1 MSALPDSPQQPAR
14 PHRVDGTPPSGRW
27 RRALSWTLAAFVLL
41 AVVLVAGVAI
51 LLHSQ
56 RFHEYVLTR
65 VRQTATESLNVPVE
79 VQNYALHFSGISPTV
94 DVYGLVVHGA
104 APYADPPLLQ
114 VEHARIGVRV
124 ISLLSRS
131 WYLGEITIHHAV
143 AQVRVDADGRN
154 NLPAP
159 KPSPSNKS
167 GVQTLFDLA
176 IRHALLDQ
184 SELYYNDR
192 KSALDA
198 DMHDIMLTAG
208 FDATRNVYDGQ
219 LGYSDGHFKTAGYAP
234 LPHALHAEFEMS
246 PTHLDLRHAEL
257 RSGNSVIN
265 FTAAVDD
272 FSNPKVTADYHAS
285 LSATE
290 LGQVLRS
297 AELPRGVVQLDG
309 RAEYAAKPN
318 QPALNAASVRGTLAS
333 DRLTFVA
340 QGKQAEARA
349 IRASYS
355 LVNGDAEISSLRAAL
370 LGGTLDAKATVRDL
384 SGAQIGTAHVQ
395 ANGISL
401 ATLKQLAAPAAN
413 NSANDV
419 NVSGTMQ
426 GAADASWKGSLQ
438 TLTAT
443 ADAGLNAQA
452 GSNSSTSTVPIH
464 GEVHASFRNRDQ
476 QLTLRQSYLRTP
488 QTTLSLD
495 GTMNAS
501 GDQQTQ
507 MKVALNAQELHE
519 LETVAAIF
527 SRPSQPFNLFGNAT
541 FNGTITGPASAP
553 HLSGELSGANL
564 ALRGT
569 AWRMLHAHVEAG
581 PNAASIQAGQLVP
594 AVAKGAPQGNVT
606 FSGQVQLNKWNATE
620 NSPFQLT
627 LNAQRLDLA
636 QLARAAAATQPVTGT
651 LNANMQAHGTVLN
664 PIGNGRVE
672 LLKANIGGESIQSA
686 IVQVNGDGNA
696 ARANLQVIMPAG
708 TTTGTVTY
716 FPKQRGYEA
725 QLETHGF
732 RLDQLQAV
740 KGHNLSITGVMNLVA
755 NGRGTLADPQLTAN
769 LEIPQLHAQGQTI
782 DNIVLRADVAR
793 HVANFTLDTKA
804 VSANI
809 HGKASVQLTGDYMTD
824 AVVDSQPIPLQ
835 PLVAAYAPSQ
845 AENVT
850 GQTEVHATLRGPLK
864 QRARMEAHLV
874 IPEFSAHY
882 QKTIDLALSAP
893 VHADY
898 VNGVLTVQRS
908 GLKGTGTDLQFQGS
922 VPVLDH
928 TKPVSLMLLGS
939 VDLRLAQL
947 FDPDLRSSGQV
958 RFNINS
964 NGARSDP
971 NVRGDV
977 QIVNANFAEA
987 DAPVGL
993 SNGNGTLAL
1002 TGDRLNITSFEGTVG
1017 GGKVTAR
1024 GGLAYH
1030 PSIQFDIA
1038 LAGQGIR
1045 VLYPDGVREGISA
1058 NLTLTGTPTQAMLR
1072 GQINAD
1078 QLSFAPDFD
1087 LSSLSQLGGGNVEEP
1102 PSRGF
1107 TSNLQLNLNLR
1118 SSQNVNLVSRTLSVS
1133 GSANLRV
1140 TGTAAE
1146 PIVLGRIN
1154 LTGGD
1159 LLFQGNRYL
1168 LQGGVIDFVN
1178 PTRTEPNVNVS
1189 VTTTIQQYNIGMRF
1203 EGPLDRL
1210 RTSYSSDPALPPA
1223 DIINL
1228 LAFGQTKEAQ
1238 TAANQGVSTTQSAEQ
1253 SIASTVSGQVTSRV
1267 EKIAGISHLS
1277 VDPTLGNGQ
1286 QNAGATITVQQRV
1299 TSKIFVTFSTD
1310 VTATQRQVIQFQ
1322 YQATPRMSVSGT
1334 RDQNGGFGFDTR
1346 ITKEW

>member
-1 MSALPDSPQQPAR
+1 M
-14 PHRVDGTPPSGRW
+14 
-27 RRALSWTLAAFVLL
+27 LAAFAVL
-41 AVVLVAGVAI
+41 AVVLVAGIAI

-56 RFHEYVLTR
+56 RFHDYLLAR

-79 VQNYALHFSGISPTV
+79 VQNYTLHFDGISPTV
-94 DVYGLVVHGA
+94 DLYGLVVHGA

-114 VEHARIGVRV
+114 VEHARIGIRI

-131 WYLGEITIHHAV
+131 WYLGEISIHHAV
-143 AQVRVDADGRN
+143 AQLRVDADGRN

-159 KPSPSNKS
+159 KPSQSNKS
-167 GVQTLFDLA
+167 GIQTLFDLA
-176 IRHALLDQ
+176 IRHAQLDQ

-192 KSALDA
+192 KSAIDA

-208 FDATRNVYDGQ
+208 FDATRKVYAGQ
-219 LGYSDGHFKTAGYAP
+219 FEYSDGHFKSAGYAP

-246 PTHLDLRHAEL
+246 PTHLDLRRAEL
-257 RSGNSVIN
+257 RSGSSVVN
-265 FTAAVDD
+265 FTAALDD
-272 FSNPKVTADYHAS
+272 FSNPKITADYHAA
-285 LSATE
+285 LNATE
-290 LGQVLRS
+290 LGQVLRN
-297 AELPRGVVQLDG
+297 AELPRGMVQLDG
-309 RAEYAAKPN
+309 RAEYAAKAN
-318 QPALNAASVRGTLAS
+318 QPALNTVSTRGTLAS
-333 DRLTFVA
+333 DLLTFVS
-340 QGKQAEARA
+340 QGRQAEARA

-370 LGGTLDAKATVRDL
+370 FGGTLDAKATVRDL
-384 SGAQIGTAHVQ
+384 VGAQIGTAHMQV
-395 ANGISL
+395 NGISL
-401 ATLKQLAAPAAN
+401 AALKQLAAPSPAN
-413 NSANDV
+413 PSAKNV
-419 NVSGTMQ
+419 NLSGTLQ

-443 ADAGLNAQA
+443 ANAALNGQA
-452 GSNSSTSTVPIH
+452 GPNNSTNTVPIN
-464 GEVHASFRNRDQ
+464 GEVHASFRNSDQ

-495 GTMNAS
+495 GTMSAS
-501 GDQQTQ
+501 GNQQTQ

-527 SRPSQPFNLFGNAT
+527 HTPAQPLNLYGNAT
-541 FNGTITGPASAP
+541 FNGTISGPAGAP

-569 AWRMLHAHVEAG
+569 AWRLLRAHVEAG
-581 PNAASIQAGQLVP
+581 PNSAAIQAGQLVP
-594 AVAKGAPQGNVT
+594 AVAKGAPQGNIT
-606 FSGQVQLNKWNATE
+606 FSGQVQLKNWSATE
-620 NSPFQLT
+620 SSPFQLT
-627 LNAQRLDLA
+627 LYAQRLDLA
-636 QLARAAAATQPVTGT
+636 QVARAAALAQPVTGT
-651 LNANMQAHGTVLN
+651 LNANVQAHGTVLN

-672 LLKANIGGESIQSA
+672 LLKANISGEPIQSA
-686 IVQVNGDGNA
+686 TMQFNGDGNA

-716 FPKQRGYEA
+716 FPKQRSYEA
-725 QLETHGF
+725 QLETHNF

-755 NGRGTLADPQLTAN
+755 SGRGTLDDPQLTAS

-782 DNIVLRADVAR
+782 DNISLRADVAN
-793 HVANFTLDTKA
+793 HVANLTLDTKA
-804 VSANI
+804 VNANI
-809 HGKASVQLTGDYMTD
+809 HGKASVQLSGDYMTD
-824 AVVDSQPIPLQ
+824 AVVDSESIPLQ

-882 QKTIDLALSAP
+882 QKTIDLALTAP
-893 VHADY
+893 VRADY
-898 VNGVLTVQRS
+898 ANGVLTVQRS

-922 VPVLDH
+922 VPLLDR
-928 TKPVSLMLLGS
+928 TKPVSLLLLGS
-939 VDLRLAQL
+939 VDLRLAGL
-947 FDPDLRSSGQV
+947 FDPDVTSSGQL

-964 NGARSDP
+964 DGARSDP
-971 NVRGDV
+971 NFHGDV
-977 QIVNANFAEA
+977 QIVNATFLQA

-993 SNGNGTLAL
+993 SNGNGTLSL
-1002 TGDRLNITSFEGTVG
+1002 TGDRLNIASFEGTVG

-1024 GGLAYH
+1024 GGLTYH
-1030 PSIQFDIA
+1030 PSIQFDVA

-1045 VLYPDGVREGISA
+1045 MLYPDGVRESISA
-1058 NLTLTGTPTQAMLR
+1058 NLTLTGTPAQAVLR
-1072 GQINAD
+1072 GQVNAD
-1078 QLSFAPDFD
+1078 QLSFSPDFD
-1087 LSSLSQLGGGNVEEP
+1087 LSSLNQLGGGTEEP

-1107 TSNLQLNLNLR
+1107 ASNLQLNLNLR

-1159 LLFQGNRYL
+1159 LVFQGNRYL
-1168 LQGGVIDFVN
+1168 LQGGVINFVN
-1178 PTRTEPNVNVS
+1178 PTRTEPNINAS

-1203 EGPLDRL
+1203 EGPLNRL

-1238 TAANQGVSTTQSAEQ
+1238 SAANQGVSNTQTAEQ

-1286 QNAGATITVQQRV
+1286 QNAGATITVQHRV